1 MHSAIAKLSPLER
14 AYLNEADIMA
24 DSARSHPKAGRLAQR
39 PREMRAGHPSTNRK
53 ER

>member
-24 DSARSHPKAGRLAQR
+24 SRASAV
-39 PREMRAGHPSTNRK
+39 
-53 ER
+53 